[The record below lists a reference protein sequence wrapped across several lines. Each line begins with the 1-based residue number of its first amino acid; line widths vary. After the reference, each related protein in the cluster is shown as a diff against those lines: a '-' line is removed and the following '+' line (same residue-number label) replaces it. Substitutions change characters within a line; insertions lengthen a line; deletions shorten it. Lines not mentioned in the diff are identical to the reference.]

1 MADRRMFSRSIVGTD
16 SFLDMPGAVQA
27 LYFHLCLESDDD
39 GFCGCPN
46 KLVRVMNLSIND
58 LQQLSAKG
66 WIIRFPSGVVAITHW
81 GMSNIVKADR
91 YTPTTYQSEK
101 AMLEG
106 GKGEP
111 YRLRGGS
118 HQQPLSNLESD
129 WNQNGTEMETERNQN
144 GIEMEHSIGKGDKEG
159 KEEKTLLPN
168 DGPSGH
174 VVSERKQK
182 KDTPGFAEFWSL
194 YPRKEAKANALKAWN
209 KLAPDDL
216 LRTQI
221 VKAIQL
227 QRESQQ
233 WQEGG
238 GKYIPY
244 PATWLN
250 GRRWEDEPNQP
261 NNTPSQFTGLN
272 LGVTL

>member
-46 KLVRVMNLSIND
+46 KLVRVMNLSIED
-58 LQQLSAKG
+58 LQQLSDKG
-66 WIIRFPSGVVAITHW
+66 WIIRFPSGVVAVTHW

-101 AMLEG
+101 AMLDG

-111 YRLRGGS
+111 YRLRDGS
-118 HQQPLSNLESD
+118 QQQPLSNMEPEWNQAGTEMEPE
-129 WNQNGTEMETERNQN
+129 WNQNGTEME
-144 GIEMEHSIGKGDKEG
+144 HSIGSIGKEG
-159 KEEKTLLPN
+159 KEDKTLLPN
-168 DGPSGH
+168 DGPTGQGLST
-174 VVSERKQK
+174 RKQR
-182 KDTPGFAEFWSL
+182 KDTPGFNDFWSV
-194 YPRKEAKANALKAWN
+194 YPRKEAKTDAIKAWN
-209 KLAPDDL
+209 KLAPDNL
-216 LRTQI
+216 LQAQI
-221 VKAIQL
+221 LKAIQL
-227 QRESQQ
+227 QRESPQ

-250 GRRWEDEPNQP
+250 GRRWEDEPTQQGKA
-261 NNTPSQFTGLN
+261 PSKFTGLD

>member
-46 KLVRVMNLSIND
+46 KLVRVMNLSIED
-58 LQQLSAKG
+58 LQQLSDKG
-66 WIIRFPSGVVAITHW
+66 WIIRFPSGVVAVTHW

-101 AMLEG
+101 AMLDG

-111 YRLRGGS
+111 YRLRDGS
-118 HQQPLSNLESD
+118 QQQPLPNMEPEWNQAGSEMEPD
-129 WNQNGTEMETERNQN
+129 RNQNGTEME
-144 GIEMEHSIGKGDKEG
+144 HSIGSIGKEG

-168 DGPSGH
+168 DGPTGH
-174 VVSERKQK
+174 VASTRKQK
-182 KDTPGFAEFWSL
+182 KDTPGFNEFWSA
-194 YPRKEAKANALKAWN
+194 YPRKEAKTDAIKAWN
-209 KLAPDDL
+209 KLAPDTL
-216 LRTQI
+216 LQAQI
-221 VKAIQL
+221 LKAIQL
-227 QRESQQ
+227 QCESPQ

-250 GRRWEDEPNQP
+250 GRRWEDEPTQQSKA
-261 NNTPSQFTGLN
+261 PSKFTGLD